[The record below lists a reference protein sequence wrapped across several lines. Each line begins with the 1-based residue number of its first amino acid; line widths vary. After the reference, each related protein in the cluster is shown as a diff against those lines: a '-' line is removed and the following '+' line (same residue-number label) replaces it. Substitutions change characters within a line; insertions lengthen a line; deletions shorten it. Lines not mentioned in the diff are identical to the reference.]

1 MTDDEGGIIT
11 PREYDYWKLIYREL
25 VLLPEWSEL
34 NAESRAHKL
43 LERIDGKLLEAD
55 APPQRKALF
64 TCPPEEKLKTARK
77 MINYFENEETTSASS
92 D

>member
-1 MTDDEGGIIT
+1 MVRVE
-11 PREYDYWKLIYREL
+11 RR
-25 VLLPEWSEL
+25 V
-34 NAESRAHKL
+34 SRAHKL

-77 MINYFENEETTSASS
+77 MINYFENEENN
-92 D
+92 

>member
-1 MTDDEGGIIT
+1 MTDDEGRMIT
-11 PREYDYWKLIYREL
+11 PREYDYWKLIYSEL
-25 VLLPEWSEL
+25 VLLPDWSEL
-34 NAESRAHKL
+34 SAESRAHKL
-43 LERIDGKLLEAD
+43 LERIDQKLLEAD

-77 MINYFENEETTSASS
+77 MINYFENEENNSASS

>member
-1 MTDDEGGIIT
+1 MTDDEDGIIT

-25 VLLPEWSEL
+25 VLLPDWEEL
-34 NAESRAHKL
+34 GAESRSHKL
-43 LERIDGKLLEAD
+43 LERIDQKLLEAD

-77 MINYFENEETTSASS
+77 LVDYFENEENN
-92 D
+92 